1 MCLFLHVH
9 YFKILHHFVQEI
21 FFRVVLMAT
30 TEISYTVTLK
40 LNIKYILSKIFEKVT
55 GPLHILSS
63 YPFAYING
71 SESPLLIKN

>member
-1 MCLFLHVH
+1 MSFSACVLFQNPAS
-9 YFKILHHFVQEI
+9 FCAGNI
-21 FFRVVLMAT
+21 FRVVLMAI

-40 LNIKYILSKIFEKVT
+40 LNIKYILSKIFAKVT

-71 SESPLLIKN
+71 SEPPLPIKN